1 MVYLMKKSIKTLY
14 GRTNNRFIP
23 NDCRLVSRIDLYI
36 IKRNSEKTNICFHYV
51 SISSRLV

>member
-1 MVYLMKKSIKTLY
+1 MVYFMKKSIKTLY